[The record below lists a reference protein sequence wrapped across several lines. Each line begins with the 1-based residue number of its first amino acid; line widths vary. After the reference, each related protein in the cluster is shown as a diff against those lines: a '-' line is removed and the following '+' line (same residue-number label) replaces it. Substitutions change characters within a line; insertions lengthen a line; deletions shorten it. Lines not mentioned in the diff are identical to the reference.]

1 MSTQF
6 QLGLKRIMDV
16 LAATVGLLVLA
27 PLFVAIAVAVALDS
41 EGAVFFEQQRVGR
54 GSRLFRMWKFRT
66 MLPGPE
72 EIGCGFYVT
81 PDDPRITRVGRF
93 LRRFSLDELPQLVH
107 VLSGQMSLVGPR
119 PALPYQLQY
128 YSQRSARR
136 FLMPPGITGWSQV
149 NGRNLISWPERLE
162 RDVWYIENFSLTLD
176 LHILLRTFVVWLSGE
191 GIYGARENFFL
202 TGGEDAPMPPQEN
215 Q

>member
-16 LAATVGLLVLA
+16 LASTVGLVVLA
-27 PLFVAIAVAVALDS
+27 PLFVAIAVAIALDS

-66 MLPGPE
+66 MVLGPE
-72 EIGCGFYVT
+72 GIACGFYVT

-128 YSQRSARR
+128 YSPRSARR

-162 RDVWYIENFSLTLD
+162 RDVWYIENFSLILD

-191 GIYGARENFFL
+191 GIYGARENFFF
-202 TGGEDAPMPPQEN
+202 TGSDDVPMPRQEN